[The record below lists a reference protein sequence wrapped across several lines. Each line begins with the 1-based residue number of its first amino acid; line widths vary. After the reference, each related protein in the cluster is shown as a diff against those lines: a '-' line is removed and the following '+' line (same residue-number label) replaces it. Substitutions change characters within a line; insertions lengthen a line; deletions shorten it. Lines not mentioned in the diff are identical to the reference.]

1 MQESA
6 NNGRKEVGLR
16 RELGFWEVFF
26 MSIGGQAPFL
36 SMLTYA
42 TAVMILALY
51 FSPLVVIIGTTVVLL
66 NGIVVYF
73 LSKKHT
79 ETGGYFNYAFKSLS
93 RRFGFETGWMY
104 VFYSVLYGASYVV
117 GSTFVLNYILGI
129 PPMLAFIIVFVPA
142 SLFMVFGIKPSA
154 KYAVFAASLEIA
166 ILVSVTVVTLYFSHF
181 QFYNPMAKLPS
192 TQGLFLGILFAIG
205 IPTGYG
211 AITPISGE
219 VVNAHK
225 NVGRAAISV
234 IIIGGLLEAFVLYGL
249 IDAAIHGQGLSSIL
263 QSQVPVITVMR
274 SIVGPFST
282 PLLIFVAVNDGIL
295 GSMAFFT
302 ACSRNIYAL
311 SGRGFI
317 HKIFGSASSSN
328 IPRPSVLAT
337 IFVSAIVMVPSLFF
351 ISPFAFFLL
360 LGTVAGLA
368 NLVIH
373 MFANG
378 SLVKENLSRLIRN
391 FKALIFG
398 LVALFVSGFVL
409 IYSLLTSTVFEIEL
423 VLGTIISGFIVVE
436 AIEIH
441 KSKDR
446 GDIHEATA
454 LSLRESLP
462 DVVVKDTDSVLVAIN
477 KCTSCDS
484 PGAIVLGKYN
494 KPVGTFYMKDIHNL
508 NPEMYQRLKVSETHL
523 GEVVSIRPDDN
534 YNDIL
539 SLFNRTGVP
548 IMAIVA
554 EDGRFIGTLREL
566 ELFRYGNNTVPVS
579 ALDNLKIN

>member
-1 MQESA
+1 MHENV
-6 NNGRKEVGLR
+6 NNGKKEVGLR
-16 RELGFWEVFF
+16 RELGFWEIFF

-42 TAVMILALY
+42 TAVMVLALY
-51 FSPLVVIIGTTVVLL
+51 FSPLVVIIGTAVVLL

-93 RRFGFETGWMY
+93 RRFGFETGWVY
-104 VFYSVLYGASYVV
+104 IFYSIMYGAGYIV

-129 PPMLAFIIVFVPA
+129 PPILAFIIVFVPT

-154 KYAVFAASLEIA
+154 KYAVFAASLEIV
-166 ILVSVTVVTLYFSHF
+166 ILVFVTIVTLYFSHF
-181 QFYNPMAKLPS
+181 QFYNPIAKLPS
-192 TQGLFLGILFAIG
+192 AQGLFLGILFAIG

-219 VVNAHK
+219 VVDAHK

-249 IDAAIHGQGLSSIL
+249 IDAAIHGQGLASIL
-263 QSQVPVITVMR
+263 QSQIPVITVMR

-302 ACSRNIYAL
+302 ACARTIYAL

-317 HKIFGSASSSN
+317 HKIFSSVSSSN
-328 IPRPSVLAT
+328 IPRHAVLTT
-337 IFVSAIVMVPSLFF
+337 IFVSAIVMVPVLFF
-351 ISPFAFFLL
+351 ISPFTFFLL

-368 NLVIH
+368 NLIIH

-378 SLVKENLSRLIRN
+378 SLVRENLSRFIRN

-398 LVALFVSGFVL
+398 IVALFVSGFVL
-409 IYSLLTSTVFEIEL
+409 VYSLLTSTVFEMEL
-423 VLGTIISGFIVVE
+423 VLGTIISGFVVVE

-446 GDIHEATA
+446 EDIHKATA
-454 LSLRESLP
+454 MSLRESLL
-462 DVVVKDTDSVLVAIN
+462 DVVVKDTDSVLFAIN
-477 KCTSCDS
+477 KCASCDS
-484 PGAIVLGKYN
+484 PGAIVLGKDN
-494 KPVGTFYMKDIHNL
+494 KPVGTFYMKNIRSL
-508 NPEMYQRLKVSETHL
+508 NPEMYQQLKISEVYM
-523 GEVVSIRPDDN
+523 GAVVSIKPYDN
-534 YNDIL
+534 YDDIL

-548 IMAIVA
+548 IMVIVK
-554 EDGRFIGTLREL
+554 EDGRFIGTLREI
-566 ELFRYGNNTVPVS
+566 ELFRYENNTVPVS
-579 ALDNLKIN
+579 ALDNL